1 MSANRSCWIEKEYSP
16 WDDQKRKLVGFMDQ
30 AKKDV
35 GLVKSQL
42 IKKEGSITDLIK
54 KLEQTLVA
62 KGVIEKDLEDVK
74 SQLMLLENYKTSLE
88 TQTKDLNGFELQ
100 AREYNKE
107 VEALKAMLEKWE
119 SDIGVMTFEQF

>member
-30 AKKDV
+30 AKKD
-35 GLVKSQL
+35 
-42 IKKEGSITDLIK
+42 
-54 KLEQTLVA
+54 
-62 KGVIEKDLEDVK
+62 
-74 SQLMLLENYKTSLE
+74 
-88 TQTKDLNGFELQ
+88 